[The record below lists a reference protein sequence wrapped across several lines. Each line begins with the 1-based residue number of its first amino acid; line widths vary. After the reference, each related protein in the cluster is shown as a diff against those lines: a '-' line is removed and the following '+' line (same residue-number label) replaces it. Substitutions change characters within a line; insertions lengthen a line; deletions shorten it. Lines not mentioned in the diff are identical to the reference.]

1 MQYNGDKTG
10 GERVEQGLPA
20 TNRYG
25 VVSPLCAHF
34 FVADEEFIA
43 HFAFFLSYKRRMP
56 QNRNW
61 RDNFVFVLT
70 TVYPY

>member
-43 HFAFFLSYKRRMP
+43 HFAFYFELQAPNASKQKLAR
-56 QNRNW
+56 
-61 RDNFVFVLT
+61 
-70 TVYPY
+70 